1 MLRNQAAYMAIS
13 LLHHMEMIQ
22 SLKNKIMKSTC
33 NKVYDTIN
41 LLISLNF
48 IFSEIEVWLDQND
61 MNSSFV
67 SLIYLQKP
75 RSSPLKRG

>member
-1 MLRNQAAYMAIS
+1 MAIS
-13 LLHHMEMIQ
+13 LLHHVEMIQ
-22 SLKNKIMKSTC
+22 SLKNKIMKSTIIC